1 MTVPKSLLVS
11 QTGVDLLRNPILNKG
26 SVFTDS
32 ERIEFELQGLIP
44 PHISTMEDQL
54 QRVWEN
60 FECLETPLQKHIQ
73 LRALQD
79 RNETLFYA
87 FVLRNLAEIL
97 PIIYT
102 PTVGQAVQ
110 EHGHIFRSSRGLYLN
125 PSNIDCID
133 AIMNHF
139 EGIELIVATDGEG
152 ILGIGD
158 QGIGGMGI
166 PVGKLSLYTAGAG
179 INPSACLPVVL
190 DVGTNNDR
198 LLADPLYLGVRQ
210 QRLRGKKY
218 FDFVDKFVQGV
229 KRNMPNALVQ
239 WEDFSKQNAFSI
251 LERHGEDILSF
262 NDDIQGTGAMA
273 LAGILSALRISNQ
286 AFLDQVFVVFGAGAG
301 GVGIAQQIYVAFL
314 REGLS
319 AEEAKAKIYTVDSA
333 GLIIEGRDALD
344 EYKKPFAHD
353 VSLASNWE
361 LVNPPQI
368 GLLDT
373 LINARATVLI
383 GVSGQPN
390 TITENMTETLLAN
403 TSRPIVF
410 PLSNPTSKTEVQPR
424 DLYRWTDGKALVATG
439 SPFENVRH
447 DGVEFRI
454 GQGNNSFV
462 FPGIGLGA
470 IAVGAKKITNDMCT
484 AAAFALHE
492 ETPLDKSAVFPSIE
506 TFREVALNVAIAVA
520 EEAVRSGV
528 SELRSPEGLEPL
540 IRKRMWNPVYVPY
553 RRS

>member
-1 MTVPKSLLVS
+1 
-11 QTGVDLLRNPILNKG
+11 
-26 SVFTDS
+26 
-32 ERIEFELQGLIP
+32 
-44 PHISTMEDQL
+44 MEDQL

-179 INPSACLPVVL
+179 IDPSACLPVVL

-301 GVGIAQQIYVAFL
+301 GVGIAHQIYVALL

-319 AEEAKAKIYTVDSA
+319 AEEAKAKIYTVDSV

-344 EYKKPFAHD
+344 AYKKPFAHD
-353 VSLASNWE
+353 GSLVSNWE

-383 GVSGQPN
+383 GVSGQPS
-390 TITENMTETLLAN
+390 TITEKMTETLLAN

-410 PLSNPTSKTEVQPR
+410 PLSNPTSKSEVHPR
-424 DLYRWTDGKALVATG
+424 DLYRWTDGKVLVATG
-439 SPFENVRH
+439 SPFDNVRH

-484 AAAFALHE
+484 AAAFALHD
-492 ETPLDKSAVFPSIE
+492 ETPLDKSAVFPSIGA
-506 TFREVALNVAIAVA
+506 FREVALNVAIAVA